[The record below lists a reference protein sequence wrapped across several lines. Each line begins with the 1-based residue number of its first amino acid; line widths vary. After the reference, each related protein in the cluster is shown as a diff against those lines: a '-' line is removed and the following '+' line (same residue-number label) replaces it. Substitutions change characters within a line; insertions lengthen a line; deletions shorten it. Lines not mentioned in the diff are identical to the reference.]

1 MARQK
6 TRTKLFSASSE
17 MRKGFTMPTIKK
29 IRSVLMSRSKTFLV
43 NLIITMMAKKSK
55 TEKIKI
61 LIKIEKGK
69 IVRKVKRRK
78 KAKSTRKGM
87 VRKTARKAF
96 MPKNGRK
103 KSKRGKGFQG
113 KPKGSKAEKTAIAK
127 AKRARK
133 RKR

>member
-6 TRTKLFSASSE
+6 TRQKLFSAGSE
-17 MRKGFTMPTIKK
+17 LRKGYTMPTIKK

-69 IVRKVKRRK
+69 IIRKVKRRR
-78 KAKSTRKGM
+78 KAKSTKKGM
-87 VRKTARKAF
+87 KRKTARRAYKKS
-96 MPKNGRK
+96 KNGR
-103 KSKRGKGFQG
+103 RGKGFQG

-127 AKRARK
+127 ARRARK
-133 RKR
+133 RKS

>member
-6 TRTKLFSASSE
+6 TRTRQKLFSAGSE
-17 MRKGFTMPTIKK
+17 LRKGYTMPTIKK

-87 VRKTARKAF
+87 KRKTARRAYT
-96 MPKNGRK
+96 PKKKSKGRK
-103 KSKRGKGFQG
+103 KARTAKQKAATRKLVALNKKR
-113 KPKGSKAEKTAIAK
+113 
-127 AKRARK
+127 RR
-133 RKR
+133 

>member
-1 MARQK
+1 LSRQK
-6 TRTKLFSASSE
+6 TRTKLFSAGSE

-78 KAKSTRKGM
+78 KAKSTKKGM
-87 VRKTARKAF
+87 VRKTARKAYKK
-96 MPKNGRK
+96 PKNGRK
-103 KSKRGKGFQG
+103 KGKL
-113 KPKGSKAEKTAIAK
+113 KKGSAA
-127 AKRARK
+127 AKRKMAKVRAAK
-133 RKR
+133 RRR

>member
-6 TRTKLFSASSE
+6 TRTRQKLFSAGSE
-17 MRKGFTMPTIKK
+17 LRKGYTMPTIKK

-69 IVRKVKRRK
+69 IVRKVKRRR

-103 KSKRGKGFQG
+103 GKGFQG
-113 KPKGSKAEKTAIAK
+113 KPRGSKAEKTAIAK

-133 RKR
+133 RKS

>member
-1 MARQK
+1 M
-6 TRTKLFSASSE
+6 LFSAGSE
-17 MRKGFTMPTIKK
+17 LRKGYTMPTIKK

-78 KAKSTRKGM
+78 KAKGKTVK
-87 VRKTARKAF
+87 RKTAKKKA
-96 MPKNGRK
+96 KNGRK
-103 KSKRGKGFQG
+103 KGKL
-113 KPKGSKAEKTAIAK
+113 KKGSAA
-127 AKRARK
+127 AKRKMAKVRAAK
-133 RKR
+133 RR